1 MPQFLHHGRQIS
13 WEFKRHHLARGLKL
27 KVYADGRVVVSASPR
42 SGSEASAERLVRANA
57 DGILGALDAHGARPA
72 PKPLKGPMVEYKR
85 FKQAA
90 LAVARERVERFSP
103 LLGVQPGRLSIRNQ
117 NTRWGSC
124 SKRGSLSFHYKIA
137 LVPRPL
143 ADYLVVHELAHLRHF
158 DHSPRFW
165 AAVASLIP
173 DYARLRKTLTKY
185 GRGEED

>member
-1 MPQFLHHGRQIS
+1 MPQFTHRGQQIS

-27 KVYADGRVVVSASPR
+27 KVYPGGRIVVSASPR
-42 SGSEASAERLVRANA
+42 YASEAAAERLVRANA
-57 DGILGALDAHGARPA
+57 DWILRALAVHGSAPA
-72 PKPLKGPMVEYKR
+72 PKPLKGPADEYKR
-85 FKQAA
+85 FKKAA
-90 LAVARERVERFSP
+90 LAVTKERVERFAP
-103 LLGVQPGRLSIRNQ
+103 LLGVKPGRLSIRNQ

-124 SKRGSLSFHYKIA
+124 SKRGALSFHYKIA

-143 ADYLVVHELAHLRHF
+143 ADYLVVHELAHLKHF

-173 DYARLRKTLTKY
+173 DYLRLRKTLAKY